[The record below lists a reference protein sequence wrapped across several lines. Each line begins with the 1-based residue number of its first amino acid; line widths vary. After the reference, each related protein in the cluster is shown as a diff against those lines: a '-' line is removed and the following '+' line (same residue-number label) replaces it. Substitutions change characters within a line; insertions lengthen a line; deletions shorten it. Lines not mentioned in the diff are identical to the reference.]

1 MTTPFEVAGRRLDV
15 AQDYADDG
23 ALRLVIDGEIAR
35 ARLEEEGEGVFT
47 LELDGRRE
55 TIRIARDGDR
65 FFLHLRGRTLE
76 VRALDPLEEARG
88 AARAERGEELVVA
101 PMPGVVTELFVAVGD
116 AVVPGQA
123 LLVIESMKLQTTLA
137 GQVAGRVAEVAVA
150 LGENFEQGAL
160 LVRLEAGAEGG
171 GGS

>member
-1 MTTPFEVAGRRLDV
+1 MVRSSRRFGRRRTLPD
-15 AQDYADDG
+15 APNADEASDFG
-23 ALRLVIDGEIAR
+23 IEIHI
-35 ARLEEEGEGVFT
+35 EEGEGVFT

-101 PMPGVVTELFVAVGD
+101 PMPGVNTS
-116 AVVPGQA
+116 PG
-123 LLVIESMKLQTTLA
+123 
-137 GQVAGRVAEVAVA
+137 
-150 LGENFEQGAL
+150 
-160 LVRLEAGAEGG
+160 
-171 GGS
+171 